1 MSQSQPVFNAPRVVL
16 AILGVLIAIHVV
28 REFALG
34 VEMDQQLVLLTA
46 FVPARYVGETL
57 PGGVTANFTTFLT
70 HAALHGDFTHLAV
83 NCGWMLAFGSI
94 VARRIDAGRFL
105 LLCAVSAIAGAMLFL
120 VMNWGLLQPMV
131 GASGAISGLMGA
143 AMRFMFQRPS
153 WNRRKAP
160 SMTLAELARDP
171 RSRMMIGSWL
181 VLNLLFGLFL
191 GQLFSA
197 GGIAWE
203 AHLGGFFAGLL
214 LFPWLDQG
222 REPASSMPND
232 DHPEDR

>member
-1 MSQSQPVFNAPRVVL
+1 MLVL
-16 AILGVLIAIHVV
+16 GTLIAVHGV
-28 REFALG
+28 REFILG
-34 VEMDQQLVLLTA
+34 EEMDQQLLLLTA
-46 FVPARYVGETL
+46 FIPARYTDAVL
-57 PGGVTANFTTFLT
+57 PGGVTAKVTTFLT
-70 HAALHGDFTHLAV
+70 HALLHGDFTHLAV
-83 NCGWMLAFGSI
+83 NGGWLLAFGSI
-94 VARRIDAGRFL
+94 VARRLDADRFL
-105 LLCAVSAIAGAMLFL
+105 LLAAISAVAGAALFL

-153 WNRRKAP
+153 VHGGAAP
-160 SMTLAELARDP
+160 SMTIAELARDP

-181 VLNLLFGLFL
+181 ALNLVFGLFF

-214 LFPWLDQG
+214 LLPWLDGAG
-222 REPASSMPND
+222 RPTPA
-232 DHPEDR
+232 

>member
-1 MSQSQPVFNAPRVVL
+1 MAQSQPVFNAPRVVL
-16 AILGVLIAIHVV
+16 AVIGVLIAVHVA
-28 REFALG
+28 REY
-34 VEMDQQLVLLTA
+34 VITEDMDRQVLLVA
-46 FVPARYVGETL
+46 GFIPVRYSGAML
-57 PGGVTANFTTFLT
+57 PGGATAKFTSFLT

-83 NCGWMLAFGSI
+83 NCGWLLAFGSI

-105 LLCAVSAIAGAMLFL
+105 LLSAVSAVAGAMLFL
-120 VMNWGLLQPMV
+120 AMNWDMRETMV

-153 WNRRKAP
+153 FDGRRLP
-160 SMTLAELARDP
+160 SMTLGELARDP

-181 VLNLLFGLFL
+181 ALNLVFGLFL

-214 LFPWLDQG
+214 LFPLFDTRRPTG
-222 REPASSMPND
+222 VGNLND
-232 DHPEDR
+232 YHPEEG